1 LGVHLEFYFSRTIFS
16 FRECPRRSYVPCF
29 ARGSVLEYPRAV
41 RACAVPV
48 MVGFLIVPFYFDI
61 PSILVTLFVFLR
73 VSVTSSI
80 I

>member
-1 LGVHLEFYFSRTIFS
+1 
-16 FRECPRRSYVPCF
+16 
-29 ARGSVLEYPRAV
+29 
-41 RACAVPV
+41 VPV

-80 I
+80 ILVVY